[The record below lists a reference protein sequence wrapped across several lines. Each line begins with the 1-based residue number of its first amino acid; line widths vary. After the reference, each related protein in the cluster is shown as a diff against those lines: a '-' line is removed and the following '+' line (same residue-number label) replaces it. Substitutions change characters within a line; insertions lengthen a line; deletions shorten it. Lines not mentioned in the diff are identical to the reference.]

1 MEKEKPTSGN
11 SKAGSGNFCLDR
23 GNDSENLGNVVYCL
37 LFLCIDNLC
46 IDLCGL

>member
-1 MEKEKPTSGN
+1 MGKEKPTSGN

-46 IDLCGL
+46 IDLGGL